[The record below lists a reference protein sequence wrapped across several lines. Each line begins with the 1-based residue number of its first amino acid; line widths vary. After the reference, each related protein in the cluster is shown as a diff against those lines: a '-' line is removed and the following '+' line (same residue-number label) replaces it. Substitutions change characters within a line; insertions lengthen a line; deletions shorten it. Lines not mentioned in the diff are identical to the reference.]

1 MAVAESLRGKR
12 VFVTG
17 HTGFKGS
24 WLVMLLHRAGAHV
37 TGYSLKP
44 PTNPSLFE
52 AAAVRELVESHHE
65 ADIRDTTTLTAAV
78 KASQPDVVMHLA
90 AQPLVRLSHRDPL
103 ETFSTNVVGTASVL
117 DAVRG
122 LNSACSVIAVT
133 SDKCYEPHDDG
144 RPHDESDPMGGRDPY
159 SASKGAAELVAA
171 AYRRSYFPPE
181 RLAEHG
187 VQLATVRAGNVIG
200 GGDWAEDRIVTDIVR
215 HLVAGRPVPVRNPAA
230 IRPWQHVLEPLSGY
244 LALAEAMLA
253 EPGPHWCM
261 GWNFG
266 PAAGDDITVR
276 DLTEIFIDAWGAGS
290 WEDRHDPRAPIETH
304 VLRLAIE
311 KALAALPW
319 RPRLSGRDAIH
330 RTAAWFRTFASTP
343 AAARSLCEAD
353 IEAYLTQSG
362 MASSANGSPQR
373 KQGESATHH
382 PEHPRSRV
390 GLPKQA

>member
-1 MAVAESLRGKR
+1 MAVTESLRGKR

-24 WLVMLLHRAGAHV
+24 WLVMLLNRAGAHV
-37 TGYSLKP
+37 AGYSLKP

-52 AAAVRELVESHHE
+52 AAKVRDLVESHHE
-65 ADIRDTTTLTAAV
+65 ADIRDTVRLTAAV
-78 KASQPDVVMHLA
+78 KASQPDVVLHLA

-117 DAVRG
+117 NAVRG
-122 LNSACSVIAVT
+122 LAAPCAVVAVT
-133 SDKCYEPHDDG
+133 SDKCYEPYDDG
-144 RPHDESDPMGGRDPY
+144 RPHNESDPMGGRDPY

-215 HLVAGRPVPVRNPAA
+215 HLVAGKPVPVRNPAS

-244 LALAEAMLA
+244 LALTKAMLTD
-253 EPGPHWCM
+253 PGPRWCS

-266 PAAGDDITVR
+266 PASGADITVR
-276 DLTEIFIDAWGAGS
+276 ELAEIFIEAWGSGS
-290 WEDRHDPRAPIETH
+290 WEDIHDPRAPIETH
-304 VLRLAIE
+304 VLRLGIG
-311 KALAALPW
+311 KAMADLSW
-319 RPRLSGRDAIH
+319 RPQFDAHEAIR
-330 RTAAWFRTFASTP
+330 RTAAWFQAVSADPAS
-343 AAARSLCEAD
+343 ARACCEAD
-353 IEAYLTQSG
+353 ISNYHPVRGGAAET
-362 MASSANGSPQR
+362 SPQ
-373 KQGESATHH
+373 H
-382 PEHPRSRV
+382 
-390 GLPKQA
+390 

>member
-1 MAVAESLRGKR
+1 MAVARSLSGKR

-37 TGYSLKP
+37 TGYSLAP
-44 PTNPSLFE
+44 PTTPSLFD
-52 AAAVRELVESHHE
+52 AAAVRDLVASHHE
-65 ADIRDTTTLTAAV
+65 ADIRDAARL
-78 KASQPDVVMHLA
+78 AAALGAAQPDVVMHLA

-117 DAVRG
+117 DAVRALG
-122 LNSACSVIAVT
+122 KPCAVVVVT

-171 AYRRSYFPPE
+171 AYRRSYFPPG

-215 HLVAGRPVPVRNPAA
+215 HLVAGQPVPVRNPAA
-230 IRPWQHVLEPLSGY
+230 IRPWQHVLEPLAGY
-244 LALAEAMLA
+244 LSLAEAMLA
-253 EPGPHWCM
+253 EPGPRWST

-266 PAAGDDITVR
+266 PARGADITVR
-276 DLTEIFIDAWGAGS
+276 ELAEIFIDAWGLGS
-290 WEDRHDPRAPIETH
+290 WEDVHDPRAPIETH
-304 VLRLAIE
+304 VLRLAID
-311 KALAALPW
+311 KAVADLPW
-319 RPRLSGRDAIH
+319 RPRLDAHEAIR
-330 RTAAWFRTFASTP
+330 RTAAWFHGFSAAPAS
-343 AAARSLCEAD
+343 ARSLCEAD
-353 IEAYLTQSG
+353 IDAYESLG
-362 MASSANGSPQR
+362 NACYSSDTIGSVR
-373 KQGESATHH
+373 
-382 PEHPRSRV
+382 
-390 GLPKQA
+390 

>member
-1 MAVAESLRGKR
+1 MAIGEGLRGKR

-52 AAAVRELVESHHE
+52 AATVRDLVESHHE
-65 ADIRDTTTLTAAV
+65 DDIRDTARLTAAV

-117 DAVRG
+117 DAVRQAG
-122 LNSACSVIAVT
+122 KPCVLIMVT

-171 AYRRSYFPPE
+171 AYRRSYFPSE
-181 RLAEHG
+181 RLTAHG

-230 IRPWQHVLEPLSGY
+230 IRPWQHVLEPLLGY
-244 LALAEAMLA
+244 LALAEAMLT
-253 EPGPHWCM
+253 EPSPRWCA

-266 PAAGDDITVR
+266 PAAGGDITVR
-276 DLTEIFIDAWGAGS
+276 ELAEIFIDAWGSGS
-290 WEDRHDPRAPIETH
+290 WEDVHDPRAPIETH
-304 VLRLAIE
+304 ALRLAID
-311 KALAALPW
+311 KAVADLPW
-319 RPRLSGRDAIH
+319 RPQLDAHEAIR
-330 RTAAWFRTFASTP
+330 RTAAWFRAFTTAPAS
-343 AAARSLCEAD
+343 ARSLCEAD
-353 IEAYLTQSG
+353 IEAYV
-362 MASSANGSPQR
+362 SSSR
-373 KQGESATHH
+373 
-382 PEHPRSRV
+382 PR
-390 GLPKQA
+390 QAACS

>member
-1 MAVAESLRGKR
+1 MAIGEVLRGKR

-24 WLVMLLHRAGAHV
+24 WLVMLLRRAGAHI
-37 TGYSLKP
+37 TGYSLAP

-52 AAAVRELVESHHE
+52 AARLRELVAEHHE
-65 ADIRDTTTLTAAV
+65 ADIRDASRLASAVTAA
-78 KASQPDVVMHLA
+78 QPDVVMHLA
-90 AQPLVRLSHRDPL
+90 AQPLVRLSHREPL
-103 ETFSTNVVGTASVL
+103 DTFSTNVVGTASLL
-117 DAVRG
+117 DAVRLAG
-122 LNSACSVIAVT
+122 RPCVLISVT

-144 RPHDESDPMGGRDPY
+144 RPHDEADSIGGRDPY

-215 HLVAGRPVPVRNPAA
+215 HLAAGTPVPVRNPAA
-230 IRPWQHVLEPLSGY
+230 VRPWQHVLEPLTGY

-253 EPGPHWCM
+253 KPGPRWCT

-319 RPRLSGRDAIH
+319 RPRFSDREAIR
-330 RTAAWFRTFASTP
+330 RTAAWFRGFATAPS
-343 AAARSLCEAD
+343 AARGLCEAD
-353 IEAYLTQSG
+353 IEAY
-362 MASSANGSPQR
+362 
-373 KQGESATHH
+373 
-382 PEHPRSRV
+382 
-390 GLPKQA
+390 KQAGRSGPMVLPGAHV

>member
-1 MAVAESLRGKR
+1 

-24 WLVMLLHRAGAHV
+24 WLVMLLQRAGAHV
-37 TGYSLKP
+37 TGYSLAP
-44 PTNPSLFE
+44 PTNPSLFD

-65 ADIRDTTTLTAAV
+65 ADIRDTARLAAAV
-78 KASQPDVVMHLA
+78 KAAQPDVVMHLA

-117 DAVRG
+117 DAVRHAG
-122 LNSACSVIAVT
+122 KPCVLIVVT

-171 AYRRSYFPPE
+171 AYRRSFFSPD

-215 HLVAGRPVPVRNPAA
+215 HLVAGKPVPVRNPAA

-244 LALAEAMLA
+244 LALADAMLRQ
-253 EPGPHWCM
+253 PDPRWCT

-266 PAAGDDITVR
+266 PAAGTDVTVR
-276 DLTEIFIDAWGAGS
+276 ELAEIFIDAWGSGS
-290 WEDRHDPRAPIETH
+290 WQDVHDPRAPLETH
-304 VLRLAIE
+304 VLRLAID
-311 KALAALPW
+311 KAVADLPW
-319 RPRLSGRDAIH
+319 RPRLDAPEAIR
-330 RTAAWFRTFASTP
+330 RTAAWFRAFASAPTD
-343 AAARSLCEAD
+343 ARSLCMAD
-353 IEAYLTQSG
+353 IDRYDSD
-362 MASSANGSPQR
+362 ANP
-373 KQGESATHH
+373 
-382 PEHPRSRV
+382 
-390 GLPKQA
+390 